1 MMQNYKDRK
10 DVESIC
16 KKVCKCASLI
26 RVYDCLIKDHRGKRS
41 SKWPGRATVPE
52 MMAVLGITP
61 PGKLPEGT
69 KGTVDAQ
76 GNVTVYYR
84 ETKSGPQ
91 QTKTMPS
98 YEVDAVLMQ
107 GNVINRNG
115 QFGYRRVPSGMG
127 GVPYSYGAQGQQQN
141 QVSMGLTLAEL
152 GKAAIAIGSAITA
165 IDIASKAVSNSR
177 LGGIASKLKTTMGDL
192 KRESIAMA
200 KLRK

>member
-1 MMQNYKDRK
+1 MQNNMDLETIK
-10 DVESIC
+10 SIC
-16 KKVCKCASLI
+16 HSIGKCAQV
-26 RVYDCLIKDHRGKRS
+26 VYLCDSVFKDHRGKRS

-98 YEVDAVLMQ
+98 YEVDAILMQ

-127 GVPYSYGAQGQQQN
+127 GVPYGYGAQNQQQN

-165 IDIASKAVSNSR
+165 IDIASRAVSNSR

-200 KLRK
+200 KLKR